1 MIAYFLMV
9 VLYLSLAV
17 VSALESSFSSFQIV
31 PWFNGMVWLRVHLIT
46 LGALT
51 QILFAMLPVITA
63 ARYDLPRPQ
72 TRWDIW
78 LTLNAGIMTL
88 LVGIPMVSQPP
99 IFLGGT
105 LVFIATILLIGQ
117 LSAMRPK
124 QPAAETANGRSY
136 AGVKFYIAGL
146 SYFLVGILIGTGL
159 WLGWMDYLQVSGKAI
174 EVHIHANNWG
184 LMSLVFA
191 GLLVDIYPKWAGRPL
206 AYPQTVTPIFW
217 LMTIGAFGLIFGPW
231 LANLYLLVP
240 GLVLHLTATAL
251 LLINMIKPLWGDRS
265 AWTAGVWHL
274 VVSYFWILAPVM
286 VAPFV
291 LLELSGVP
299 GGAIEAMA
307 PQALIYGWVLQFG
320 IAIIPYFFMRSFT
333 PEQTP
338 QLGGNWLSFGALNIG
353 GVVLWMSIFLLPWR
367 PFLHGTAY
375 LLWAVALVPVVMQL
389 WQIVKA
395 GLGRFEQ
402 EARPA
407 MGD

>member
-17 VSALESSFSSFQIV
+17 VAALESSFSSFQIV

-51 QILFAMLPVITA
+51 QILFAILPIITA
-63 ARYDLPRPQ
+63 ARYNLPRPQ

-78 LTLNAGIMTL
+78 LTLNAGIMIL

-99 IFLGGT
+99 IFFGGT

-117 LSAMRPK
+117 LSSMRPK
-124 QPAAETANGRSY
+124 QQAAEANGRSY

-146 SYFLVGILIGTGL
+146 SYFLIGILIGTGL
-159 WLGWMDYLQVSGKAI
+159 WLGWMDYLQVTGKAI

-206 AYPQTVTPIFW
+206 AYPQSIAPIFW

-240 GLVLHLTATAL
+240 GLILHLTATTL
-251 LLINMIKPLWGDRS
+251 LLINIIKPLWGNRS

-274 VVSYFWILAPVM
+274 VISYFWILAPVM
-286 VAPFV
+286 VAPMV
-291 LLELSGVP
+291 LLELPSVP

-320 IAIIPYFFMRSFT
+320 IAIIPYFFMRLFS

-338 QLGGNWLSFGALNIG
+338 QLGGNWLSLGALNLG
-353 GVVLWMSIFLLPWR
+353 GVILWMSIFLLPWR

-375 LLWAVALVPVVMQL
+375 FLWAMALVTVVIQL
-389 WQIVKA
+389 WQIVKV

-402 EARPA
+402 EARPVS
-407 MGD
+407 GD

>member
-1 MIAYFLMV
+1 MSAYFLMV

-17 VSALESSFSSFQIV
+17 VAALESSFSSFQIV

-105 LVFIATILLIGQ
+105 LIFIATILLIGQ
-117 LSAMRPK
+117 LSSMRPK
-124 QPAAETANGRSY
+124 QPAVEANGRSY

-159 WLGWMDYLQVSGKAI
+159 WLGWMDYLQVTGKAI

-265 AWTAGVWHL
+265 VWTAGVWHL

-320 IAIIPYFFMRSFT
+320 IAIIPYFFMRLFT

-338 QLGGNWLSFGALNIG
+338 QLGGSWLSFGALNLG

-407 MGD
+407 IGD